1 MVKPTSQAGFALI
14 ELLLVAL
21 LLLLFTGAAVTN
33 LAPLWQGARL
43 DEGVGQLE
51 SLLRFARAE
60 AAQQGRRLQLHVQA
74 LAEPAPPGTS
84 TAPRSAIAVRW
95 EPEPLDQPG
104 VFVPSQPTAALAR
117 SVTEYVRIE
126 HVRRLETVAP
136 PAPGPDPS
144 TEEDRAAGSAADPG
158 AAAAFETTAGWP
170 AIMFY
175 PDGSSD
181 SAEILV
187 GSLDERDT
195 RRLLVQW
202 NGLSGRSTRQEL
214 DPDSPG
220 MFGSGAAEAQSL
232 EPASVARTAL
242 GHSAP

>member
-1 MVKPTSQAGFALI
+1 MVKPTPQAGFALI

-60 AAQQGRRLQLHVQA
+60 AAQQGRRLQLQVRA
-74 LAEPAPPGTS
+74 LADPAPPGTS

-104 VFVPSQPTAALAR
+104 VFVPSQPTASLAR
-117 SVTEYVRIE
+117 SVAEHVRIE
-126 HVRRLETVAP
+126 HVRRLETVAT
-136 PAPGPDPS
+136 PGPDPS
-144 TEEDRAAGSAADPG
+144 AEEARAAGTAVDPG
-158 AAAAFETTAGWP
+158 AAASLAATAGWP

-242 GHSAP
+242 GRSAP

>member
-21 LLLLFTGAAVTN
+21 LLLLFTAAAVTN

-60 AAQQGRRLQLHVQA
+60 AAQQGRRLQLQVQA
-74 LAEPAPPGTS
+74 FADPAPPGAGS
-84 TAPRSAIAVRW
+84 APRSTIAVSW

-126 HVRRLETVAP
+126 QVRRLQTGAN
-136 PAPGPDPS
+136 PGPDPT
-144 TEEDRAAGSAADPG
+144 TEEPRAAEPAADAG
-158 AAAAFETTAGWP
+158 AVASFAATADWP

-187 GSLDERDT
+187 GSLDERDP
-195 RRLLVQW
+195 RRLWVQW
-202 NGLSGRSTRQEL
+202 NGLSGRSARQEV

-220 MFGSGAAEAQSL
+220 MLGSGAAEAQSL

-242 GHSAP
+242 GRSAP

>member
-1 MVKPTSQAGFALI
+1 MVKPTPQAGFALI

-21 LLLLFTGAAVTN
+21 LLLLFTSAAVTN

-60 AAQQGRRLQLHVQA
+60 AAQQGRRLQLQVQA
-74 LAEPAPPGTS
+74 PADPATPGSPPVS
-84 TAPRSAIAVRW
+84 RSAIEVSW

-104 VFVPSQPTAALAR
+104 VFIPSQPTAALAR

-126 HVRRLETVAP
+126 LVRRLEPGAT
-136 PAPGPDPS
+136 PAAGETGATPRAPDPGG
-144 TEEDRAAGSAADPG
+144 AGS
-158 AAAAFETTAGWP
+158 FEPTKGWP
-170 AIMFY
+170 AIRFY

-187 GSLDERDT
+187 GSLDTRDP
-195 RRLLVQW
+195 RRMLVQW
-202 NGLSGRSTRQEL
+202 NGLSGRSARQEL
-214 DPDSPG
+214 DPDSLRL
-220 MFGSGAAEAQSL
+220 FGTEAAEAQAL

-242 GHSAP
+242 GRSVP